1 MSVPVSLSRIFYPV
15 TTLGPGQRIGIWFQG
30 CSIRCPGCI
39 SADTW
44 SQKESDVTVEE
55 VMSKIDHL
63 LADTDGV
70 TISGGEPFEQ
80 FAALGM
86 LLRGIR
92 QKLSPG
98 KDILVYSGYTISEL
112 AGRMMQ
118 IEGLIDA
125 LISGPYVAD
134 ALQTRPLM
142 GSDNQ
147 ELHLLTTLGRTNFE
161 QFLRGREGTDDK
173 FDLLMDDDGT
183 AWMAGIPKRGDFEKL
198 RTALADRGV
207 TFQTTED
214 RHSRS

>member
-15 TTLGPGQRIGIWFQG
+15 TTLGPGRRIGIWFQG

-44 SQKESDVTVEE
+44 SQKEPDVTAEDVL
-55 VMSKIDHL
+55 SKIDDL
-63 LADTDGV
+63 LADADGV

-80 FAALGM
+80 FEALEV
-86 LLRGIR
+86 LLKGIR
-92 QKLSPG
+92 QRLSPE
-98 KDILVYSGYTISEL
+98 KDILVYSGYPISAL
-112 AGRMMQ
+112 CGRLQ
-118 IEGLIDA
+118 DIEGHIDA
-125 LISGPYVAD
+125 LITGPYVAES
-134 ALQTRPLM
+134 AQTRPLM

-147 ELHLLTTLGRTNFE
+147 ELHLLTPLGRTNFK
-161 QFLRGREGTDDK
+161 QYLRDREATDDK

-198 RTALADRGV
+198 RSALADRGV

>member
-1 MSVPVSLSRIFYPV
+1 MSFPLSLSRIFYPV
-15 TTLGPGQRIGIWFQG
+15 TTLGPGRRIGIWFQG

-55 VMSKIDHL
+55 VLSSLDPL
-63 LADTDGV
+63 LADADGV

-86 LLRGIR
+86 LLIGIR

-98 KDILVYSGYTISEL
+98 KDILVYSGYTINEL
-112 AGRMMQ
+112 GGRMQ
-118 IEGLIDA
+118 EIQGLIDA

-147 ELHLLTTLGRTNFE
+147 ELHLLTTLGRTNFK
-161 QFLRGREGTDDK
+161 QFLRDRLAADDK

-183 AWMAGIPKRGDFEKL
+183 AWMAGIPKPGDFEKL
-198 RTALADRGV
+198 RSALAERGV